1 MTEPRT
7 CCVTEAIA
15 PRARAAMGSVT
26 DDSQPVKDSVIGMYP
41 VALNQPRL
49 IAKISTR

>member
-15 PRARAAMGSVT
+15 PNARAAIGRVT
-26 DDSQPVKDSVIGMYP
+26 DESQPVKEVVIGMYP